1 MYAPF
6 NTGYDGSFLSLPT
19 IFSTSC
25 SIVFPRHKCVKG
37 LPCLDELLCP
47 QYCTFFDQKCRA
59 GLKELQK
66 QSLQTREMFYRQATD
81 GSDVASF
88 NIIKY
93 LDNLITGKL
102 CTGDQ
107 PSSSLPYASYF
118 ANMSDPVTKGNC
130 EDDFADL
137 VDVVDGV
144 AAGAG
149 SNGTGNGTAA
159 GDGATSASP
168 TACYIEPEAPVIVA
182 EPEVEAF
189 PLSWRNQLTRAVF
202 FLLRLLVTPL
212 AAYLSMKQRFGRG
225 KSAYRSAGYV
235 GRGKR
240 EGERRKR
247 GASVVRVEGTRERE
261 S

>member
-1 MYAPF
+1 M
-6 NTGYDGSFLSLPT
+6 
-19 IFSTSC
+19 
-25 SIVFPRHKCVKG
+25 
-37 LPCLDELLCP
+37 
-47 QYCTFFDQKCRA
+47 
-59 GLKELQK
+59 
-66 QSLQTREMFYRQATD
+66 EMFYRQATD

-102 CTGDQ
+102 CTGDR

-137 VDVVDGV
+137 GRGQLGTKSSGLIKTSTSQQTWSQLGGFGCASNYPSSGAGGCPQTHPICKGYYISKASSRTVQWGRCYVVDGV

-149 SNGTGNGTAA
+149 SNGKGNDTAA

-189 PLSWRNQLTRAVF
+189 PLGWRNQLTRAVF

-212 AAYLSMKQRFGRG
+212 AAYRSMKQRAGRG

-247 GASVVRVEGTRERE
+247 GIESESRGHERARE